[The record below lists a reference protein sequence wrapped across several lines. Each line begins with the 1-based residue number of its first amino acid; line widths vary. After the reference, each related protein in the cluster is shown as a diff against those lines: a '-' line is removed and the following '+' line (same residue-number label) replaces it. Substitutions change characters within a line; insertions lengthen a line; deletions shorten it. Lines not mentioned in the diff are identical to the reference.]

1 MLILLRFTVV
11 LMSRAESLVRYTPV
25 YFYTPSNTLP
35 VLELHG
41 TPQLSRVRSVCTRPT
56 SYLPEKAK
64 TEGFK
69 MYRTT
74 VCQPG
79 PAAGELSGPQDP
91 VPGAGDGACCPL
103 SKNPYQLSVIRAS
116 LPHLSIF
123 SGTSQFRFS
132 KNMPH
137 FSRPVWRSACTMCS

>member
-1 MLILLRFTVV
+1 MLIVDTSQIHRRPHVACRVTI
-11 LMSRAESLVRYTPV
+11 VRYTPV
-25 YFYTPSNTLP
+25 YFYTSSNTIP

-56 SYLPEKAK
+56 SYLPEEAK

-91 VPGAGDGACCPL
+91 VAGAGDGACCPL

-123 SGTSQFRFS
+123 FR
-132 KNMPH
+132 H
-137 FSRPVWRSACTMCS
+137 LPVSLL